1 MLFVKGR
8 ERVAKLQ
15 KENNMQ
21 HKGQLKSK
29 KEKKTQIVALA
40 NKLN

>member
-29 KEKKTQIVALA
+29 KEKTP
-40 NKLN
+40 KLLHWLMN